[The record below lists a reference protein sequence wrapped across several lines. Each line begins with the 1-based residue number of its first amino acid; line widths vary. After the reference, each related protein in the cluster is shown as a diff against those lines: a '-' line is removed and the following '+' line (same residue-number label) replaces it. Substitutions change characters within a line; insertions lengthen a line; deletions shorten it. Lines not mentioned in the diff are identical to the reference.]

1 VDHCAESGLNP
12 ATGLG
17 VKLRHE
23 TLDVQIKILES
34 LAQRCGQ
41 RYLSVT
47 SERLF
52 EGCRFTF
59 GMKSYAWVVWTKTV
73 SYGLQAFMIAVRN
86 IVGGCSVP

>member
-1 VDHCAESGLNP
+1 MDHCTESGLNP

-34 LAQRCGQ
+34 LCSDVWAVD
-41 RYLSVT
+41 SF
-47 SERLF
+47 SEIFVRLF

-59 GMKSYAWVVWTKTV
+59 GR
-73 SYGLQAFMIAVRN
+73 RN
-86 IVGGCSVP
+86 LRG